1 MKVRII
7 GGGLA
12 GVEATWYLAKL
23 GYEIDLYEMRPN
35 KMTEAHKTNKL
46 AEIICSNSLKSD
58 AMDNASGILKYEMET
73 FGSLVME
80 SARLN
85 RVEAG
90 GALAVDREGFSEYIT
105 KYTNDNKCKLL
116 NPVSHIKLD
125 GDDVVIYQKGCYDKY
140 TSGYG
145 DITINREIARI
156 PKCEIIALL
165 QELKNQTVE
174 D

>member
-1 MKVRII
+1 MINNVF
-7 GGGLA
+7 
-12 GVEATWYLAKL
+12 
-23 GYEIDLYEMRPN
+23 ID
-35 KMTEAHKTNKL
+35 
-46 AEIICSNSLKSD
+46 NSVIRD
-58 AMDNASGILKYEMET
+58 
-73 FGSLVME
+73 LVMSPNTKKVKE
-80 SARLN
+80 VQPVPKSNDSDVLT
-85 RVEAG
+85 
-90 GALAVDREGFSEYIT
+90 FSEYIT
-105 KYTNDNKCKLL
+105 KYTNDNKCKLI